1 MKLLAESPESVDVEK
16 LIRDQVQGDYIY
28 MYPPRQAYYPISH
41 GGLDGLITSS
51 LELTAAEPLNLYLH
65 FPFCKQICGF
75 CNLYSVVARPGEPF
89 AEYVDV
95 LHHEMRRY
103 ARLTTGRQIDTI
115 YLGGGTPS
123 ILPARELERCLSN
136 VESTFRTNRSRVAEV
151 AIEVAPDTVDL
162 AKLREFVGIGIKRI
176 NLGLQTTSDT
186 GLHEIGRRHGFSCAR
201 RVIHDAMTCGFDN
214 VCIDLIYGLPGQSI
228 DDWHSI
234 IEDVQAFGAPT
245 ICAYPLTLRP
255 GTGFAH
261 KTITLSGADQYR
273 KYEIARDLLCAA
285 GYVQETHVRYVLPAR
300 GGYRQKRNH
309 WAGQDILGVG
319 AGARGYLRGC
329 DYRNGYSIRRRRT
342 ALEAYYSHETDEGWA
357 ATSGFY
363 LDKDERM
370 RRRVVLGLLDL
381 DRHRFRADFGADVLD
396 VFGEQISHL
405 TELELLAV
413 ENDWLRLTQSGRKYR
428 DLLVQMFFSREVWKR
443 IADFDY
449 ME

>member
-1 MKLLAESPESVDVEK
+1 MRRDWLED
-16 LIRDQVQGDYIY
+16 LIR
-28 MYPPRQAYYPISH
+28 
-41 GGLDGLITSS
+41 SS
-51 LELTAAEPLNLYLH
+51 LERTAEQPLNLYLH
-65 FPFCKQICGF
+65 FPFCRQICGF

-95 LHHEMRRY
+95 LGQEMCRY
-103 ARLTTGRQIDTI
+103 ARLTTGRQVDTI

-123 ILPARELERCLSN
+123 ILSARELDRCLSH
-136 VESTFRTNRSRVAEV
+136 VESAFRTNRSLVAEV

-162 AKLREFVGIGIKRI
+162 AKLREFVSIGIKRI

-186 GLHEIGRRHGFSCAR
+186 GLHEIGRRHGFAS
-201 RVIHDAMTCGFDN
+201 VKQLIHDAMTCGFDN
-214 VCIDLIYGLPGQSI
+214 VCIDLIYGLPGQSA
-228 DDWHSI
+228 DDWCTI
-234 IEDVQAFGAPT
+234 VEEVQEFGAPT

-285 GYVQETHVRYVLPAR
+285 GYAQDTHVRYVIPAR

-319 AGARGYLRGC
+319 AGARGYLRDC
-329 DYRNGYSIRRRRT
+329 DYRNGYSIGRRRT
-342 ALEAYYSHETDEGWA
+342 ALEAYYTHEIAEGWT

-363 LDKDERM
+363 LPQDERM
-370 RRRVVLGLLDL
+370 RRRVILGLLDL
-381 DRHRFRADFGADVLD
+381 DRDRFRAEFGADVLD
-396 VFGEQISHL
+396 IFGEQISHL
-405 TELELLAV
+405 AELELLAV
-413 ENDWLRLTQSGRKYR
+413 ESDRVWLTESGRKYR

-443 IADFDY
+443 ILDFDY
-449 ME
+449 KE

>member
-1 MKLLAESPESVDVEK
+1 MKLLAESPEKVDVKK
-16 LIRDQVQGDYIY
+16 LIHDQVQGDYIY
-28 MYPPRQAYYPISH
+28 MYPPRQAYHPISRDW
-41 GGLDGLITSS
+41 LEGLIKSS
-51 LELTAAEPLNLYLH
+51 LERTAAQPLNLYLH
-65 FPFCKQICGF
+65 FPFCRQICGF

-95 LHHEMRRY
+95 LGREMRRY
-103 ARLTTGRQIDTI
+103 AHLTTGRQIDTI

-123 ILPARELERCLSN
+123 ILPARELDRCLSH
-136 VESTFRTNRSRVAEV
+136 VESAFRTNRSRVAEV

-162 AKLREFVGIGIKRI
+162 AKLREFADIGIKRI

-186 GLHEIGRRHGFSCAR
+186 GLHDIGRRHGFASASQ
-201 RVIHDAMTCGFDN
+201 VIHDAMTCGFDN
-214 VCIDLIYGLPGQSI
+214 VCIDLIYGLPGQSV
-228 DDWHSI
+228 DDWRAI
-234 IEDVQAFGAPT
+234 VEDVQAFGAPT

-285 GYVQETHVRYVLPAR
+285 GYVQETHVRYVVPAR

-319 AGARGYLRGC
+319 AGARGYLRDC

-342 ALEAYYSHETDEGWA
+342 ALEAYYAHETSEGWT

-363 LDKDERM
+363 LAKDERM
-370 RRRVVLGLLDL
+370 RRRVILGLLDL
-381 DRHRFRADFGADVLD
+381 DRDWFRAEFGADVLD
-396 VFGEQISHL
+396 IFGEQISHL
-405 TELELLAV
+405 ADLELLAV
-413 ENDWLRLTQSGRKYR
+413 ESDRMWLTESGRKYR